1 MSNNKNSN
9 ENLMNNVNKLFS
21 NFSNTSLN
29 TSHNINYN
37 FSFENKKSNTT
48 KISNSNTP
56 IKSFSYNE
64 DKNLKFRQSMEDV
77 GITIPDLLNDYRV
90 NLFCIFD
97 GHGGIDVVNF
107 LKNRMSQLIKSSL
120 ENLIPVNEAISKSFN
135 KIDDELKFY
144 DSDNVG
150 STATVII
157 IKDNK
162 IYCGNVGDSRAYIIY
177 QDKIQQISVDHK
189 CSNEKE
195 KQRIIENGGKI
206 VKNRVN
212 GQLILTRTLGDK
224 AIKKFGVICQP
235 DINEINVSK
244 DINFVVLASDGVWD
258 VINENELLDLSKKF
272 KNADDFCKE
281 IIKESITKGTKDN
294 VSCIVISFIE

>member
-1 MSNNKNSN
+1 MSNNENSN

-135 KIDDELKFY
+135 KIDEELKFY

-162 IYCGNVGDSRAYIIY
+162 IYCGNVGDSRAYILY
-177 QDKIQQISVDHK
+177 KDKIQQISVDHK

-258 VINENELLDLSKKF
+258 VINENELLELSKKF